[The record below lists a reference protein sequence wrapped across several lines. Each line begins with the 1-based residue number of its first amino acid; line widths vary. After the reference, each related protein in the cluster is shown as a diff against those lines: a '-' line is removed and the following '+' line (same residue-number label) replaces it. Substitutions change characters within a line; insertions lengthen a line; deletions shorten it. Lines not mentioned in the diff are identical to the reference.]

1 MVERPCHAVSL
12 GEKPNQTPGTTG
24 GGWRRNDR
32 KVRHVKQG
40 DLNGQDGVHVPDS
53 PWEPTGKKS
62 RRSGVRAS
70 IVVMKPGNSGGAKG
84 RRKVDDDRD
93 PTPTNN
99 PGQCSSGLSP
109 GTQSRHT

>member
-1 MVERPCHAVSL
+1 MCRI
-12 GEKPNQTPGTTG
+12 
-24 GGWRRNDR
+24 
-32 KVRHVKQG
+32 
-40 DLNGQDGVHVPDS
+40 S

-93 PTPTNN
+93 PTPTKQPRPVSSRTKPWDAI
-99 PGQCSSGLSP
+99 PGTRDRDSSG
-109 GTQSRHT
+109 